1 MRDKMKKSSELQ
13 LKLLNLFQ
21 NNCVF
26 FISTL
31 LLVHLN
37 TIFSPVLINQ
47 ALFFNILFQKSNII
61 LAALLVKCG

>member
-1 MRDKMKKSSELQ
+1 MKKSSELQ

-31 LLVHLN
+31 LLVNLN

-47 ALFFNILFQKSNII
+47 ALFFNILSKKSNII